1 MAEQFTNGYALLIAV
16 DENAVQK
23 WSLPD
28 VAKDVAALEE
38 VLVHPERCAY
48 PRDHVKVI
56 KGQEATRQNI
66 LDQLEW
72 LQDQVAAD
80 ESGNATAVVYY
91 TGHGW
96 RDTSMDPPRFYFI
109 PHDLREDKIRS
120 RALRAEDFA
129 DAIEALKPQRLLVVL
144 DCCHA
149 AGMDIKDITPTPEG
163 YASSAFQPK
172 ALMAGKEAP
181 LGPGAKGLEQLIVGR
196 GRAVLSSST
205 GEQSS
210 YMRPGREMSVF
221 TYHLIEALTG
231 HAQPMEGATD
241 VLVSDVMSYV
251 TRTVPKSAA
260 DFWKRDQDP
269 EFQLSGGSFPVALLL
284 GGKPWAKGQAAP
296 DPLGELPEPQAGLSV
311 GGDYVGGDKIGGDKV
326 GGDKVEGDKITLG
339 NVSGQPNIAIGRG
352 ARAGG
357 DRGTED

>member
-1 MAEQFTNGYALLIAV
+1 MAEQFSNGYALLIAV

-28 VAKDVAALEE
+28 VAKDVAALGE
-38 VLVHPERCAY
+38 VLIHPARCAY
-48 PRDHVKVI
+48 PPDQVKVI
-56 KGQEATRQNI
+56 QGQEATRQNI

-72 LQDQVAAD
+72 LEERIEAD
-80 ESGNATAVVYY
+80 ASGNATAVVYY

-96 RDTSMDPPRFYFI
+96 RDQSTDPPGFYFI
-109 PHDLREDKIRS
+109 PYDLREDKIRS
-120 RALRAEDFA
+120 RALRAEDFG

-149 AGMDIKDITPTPEG
+149 AGMGIKDIAPLPEG

-172 ALMAGKEAP
+172 ALIAGESMPA
-181 LGPGAKGLEQLIVGR
+181 GPGAKGLEQLTAGS

-205 GEQSS
+205 GDQSS
-210 YMRPGREMSVF
+210 YMRPGGEMSLF

-241 VLVSDVMSYV
+241 VLVSDVMSHV
-251 TRTVPKSAA
+251 TRTVPKSAG

-269 EFQLSGGSFPVALLL
+269 EFQLSGGSFAVALLL
-284 GGKPWAKGQAAP
+284 GGQPWSKGQAAP

-311 GGDYVGGDKIGGDKV
+311 GGDYVGGDKV
-326 GGDKVEGDKITLG
+326 GGDKVEGDKITIG

-352 ARAGG
+352 AQAGG
-357 DRGTED
+357 GNRDTDD